1 MTNVVL
7 EQGLTEDP
15 KFTEQLNGIIAE
27 FETERNKAAKAAKEH
42 GNRLKASP
50 LLNLMEGGKF
60 NADFIMAEFPKIA
73 NKTST
78 LPSSQRE
85 VIGSLVFN
93 AAKRTVLLKQAE
105 RARKIEKRANERVA
119 AEEAKQ
125 ANQNQP
131 ADEVG

>member
-1 MTNVVL
+1 MTNVTFDADITKD
-7 EQGLTEDP
+7 QM
-15 KFTEQLNGIIAE
+15 FAQQLNGIIAE

-42 GNRLKASP
+42 GNKLKASP

-125 ANQNQP
+125 SEPKP
-131 ADEVG
+131 ASR

>member
-1 MTNVVL
+1 MTNV
-7 EQGLTEDP
+7 TFDADITKDP
-15 KFTEQLNGIIAE
+15 MFAQQLNGIIAE
-27 FETERNKAAKAAKEH
+27 FETERNKAVKAAKEH
-42 GNRLKASP
+42 GNKLKASP

-125 ANQNQP
+125 SEPKP
-131 ADEVG
+131 ASR

>member
-1 MTNVVL
+1 MVNVTFDAEV
-7 EQGLTEDP
+7 TKDP
-15 KFTEQLNGIIAE
+15 VFETQLNGIIAE
-27 FETERNKAAKAAKEH
+27 FERERRKAEAKAKEH
-42 GNRLKASP
+42 GNKLKSSQLLRLM
-50 LLNLMEGGKF
+50 NDGKF
-60 NADFIMAEFPKIA
+60 NAAFIMAEFPKIA

-105 RARKIEKRANERVA
+105 RARKIEERANERVA

-125 ANQNQP
+125 SEPKP
-131 ADEVG
+131 ASR